1 MLFKSS
7 THPALKKTSAIEKIS
22 RSAVIWQLIACVA
35 VVLPLIQWLPLWV
48 LLLGGGCI
56 AARLMIHSGR
66 WSFPHWSIRFLLV
79 VAVAVGLL
87 TSFNRD
93 ASLNAMV
100 ALLTVGLALKL
111 LEIYRRRD
119 ALVLLYVALFLSA
132 TVFLFE
138 QSILVALYM
147 FFALGLV
154 VAALVSVWQDPLR
167 EDMLRPLKQAW
178 KLLLPSLPLMLVL
191 FFIFPRIGPLWSVEL
206 DRSSA
211 RTGLSESM
219 SPGDISR
226 LTRSD
231 ELAFRAVFNT
241 EPPLPTERYWRALV
255 LSSFDGREWTP
266 GSPPQSHAETLIPLS
281 EPITYEIVQERS
293 HQRWLFA
300 LDMPI
305 SAPSQAQLTS
315 SRTLLSNQEVTT
327 RIQYSVTSVERYQL
341 APNLDQTSYAFF
353 TQIPRNSN
361 PRTQILAQQWFDEA
375 DQNVPKLIEQMFR
388 HFNETFVYTL
398 EPQPLGRHSV
408 DEFLFDTQQGFCE
421 HYASAAAFLL
431 RSVGVPARVV
441 TGYQGGEWN
450 ASQNYLTIRQFDAH
464 AWVEVWLEDRGWVRI
479 DPTTAV
485 APERIEMSA
494 DSFFSGQPGFLADS
508 PLISR
513 VGRQGWLLNAR
524 MQYDALNFAWQRWV
538 LNYHHQQQNLLQDWL
553 GDLTPWKLIL
563 LLFLPASLV
572 LGFVAWRLLGRRE
585 ALDPLDREL
594 RKLLTQLEAYGIT
607 RQSDETLQRLVV
619 RLSDTHPEFAKALQ
633 PVAEAY
639 EALHYAPSDAS
650 QMRLRLMQQLVL
662 AQQQL
667 K

>member
-327 RIQYSVTSVERYQL
+327 RIQYSVTSVKRYQL

-375 DQNVPKLIEQMFR
+375 DQDVPKLIEQMFR

-421 HYASAAAFLL
+421 HYASAAAFFAAIC
-431 RSVGVPARVV
+431 RCPCSRGDGVSRRRVECI
-441 TGYQGGEWN
+441 TK
-450 ASQNYLTIRQFDAH
+450 
-464 AWVEVWLEDRGWVRI
+464 
-479 DPTTAV
+479 
-485 APERIEMSA
+485 
-494 DSFFSGQPGFLADS
+494 
-508 PLISR
+508 
-513 VGRQGWLLNAR
+513 LLN
-524 MQYDALNFAWQRWV
+524 DS
-538 LNYHHQQQNLLQDWL
+538 
-553 GDLTPWKLIL
+553 TI
-563 LLFLPASLV
+563 
-572 LGFVAWRLLGRRE
+572 
-585 ALDPLDREL
+585 
-594 RKLLTQLEAYGIT
+594 
-607 RQSDETLQRLVV
+607 
-619 RLSDTHPEFAKALQ
+619 
-633 PVAEAY
+633 
-639 EALHYAPSDAS
+639 
-650 QMRLRLMQQLVL
+650 
-662 AQQQL
+662 
-667 K
+667 